1 MELTLGCLTWQAK
14 GVSQFQCRDLK
25 EHSRLGVELF
35 MYDRSNVNRKGRTG
49 SGFQQL
55 SGSWIKAAK
64 HIATE

>member
-49 SGFQQL
+49 TSDPADQQL
-55 SGSWIKAAK
+55 ELQEARLSP
-64 HIATE
+64 